1 MSLTEQKFNFN
12 ELKWAVVLSYLH
24 TSGND
29 VVKVSS
35 DPVNF
40 INKLTE
46 HYQKS
51 ADFLRF
57 LLWAREINEFFTKL
71 NDVYKD
77 KTLNKIKEKFISN
90 GKNTSDIVQWVMAK
104 SCIDRLGG
112 EQLDIDIILAVD
124 FTNVFAGKDH
134 KHYVRE
140 LFNISKNEFNDEKY
154 FKIYKFANDE
164 TRAADGTIG
173 PPVFKF
179 KNTNTTDTNYEHLFG
194 ATSGQNNDDDAQQSG
209 GFKQYGGVK
218 VIELLMQKIF
228 SLPIPTNPS
237 SVYKLSM
244 GRFGIA
250 VPISKIHYK
259 QYEFAIID
267 NLSAMTTGTNF
278 GTPVYTF
285 DFDPNTN
292 TFKLLKNGNV
302 VEDSLIQFGVNSE
315 HQKTLGIKIAGQG
328 VKQAI
333 SNACSRSTGKKEDC
347 LRWINNNIDSGDKF
361 SNDDEFKEVNPR
373 LVVELLDK
381 LKWPWIYGKENG
393 RTIKTYGTS
402 FEEYKKV
409 REKENDTI
417 PNVNQH
423 AKEFLEKCAKYIN
436 QVYMDVLNDGNLVM
450 KKKYQN
456 VSPSGKIVTEQLSY
470 PLSLAFEPNQGIS
483 SMLKQINSVGMTPNI
498 IARNNAYASLLKT
511 LIHSGGD
518 HQVLPIGYNMFN
530 NNNNQNG
537 GLPHAL
543 FVQSMIDDFY
553 QKSIDRLIDALKLA
567 NKQLDQ
573 SSDVKIKQALM
584 AYKSANAELSENHKT
599 LRQYHRNNII
609 NKDPKYNVSLEDM
622 ERFNKAFDNSVDQL
636 NKSEIRLGKVIVSL
650 QNSLVEAFEKKINE
664 NTGV

>member
-24 TSGND
+24 TNGND
-29 VVKVSS
+29 VVKVSTNTS
-35 DPVNF
+35 AQLAA
-40 INKLTE
+40 KLTE
-46 HYQKS
+46 HYKKS

-71 NDVYKD
+71 KDVNTGKNVD
-77 KTLNKIKEKFISN
+77 DIKAKFTDNTGKNISN
-90 GKNTSDIVQWVMAK
+90 IVQWGMANT
-104 SCIDRLGG
+104 CINRLGG
-112 EQLDIDIILAVD
+112 EQADIDIILNVD
-124 FTNVFAGKDH
+124 FTPVFAGKDH

-140 LFNISKNEFNDEKY
+140 LFNISKDEFANEKY
-154 FKIYKFANDE
+154 FKIYNSDGKNAPDKFNFIENGSNKQYQD
-164 TRAADGTIG
+164 
-173 PPVFKF
+173 
-179 KNTNTTDTNYEHLFG
+179 LFG
-194 ATSGQNNDDDAQQSG
+194 ATGGPGEEEVVNQAG

-218 VIELLMQKIF
+218 TIELLMQKIF

-237 SVYKLSM
+237 SLYKLSM

-259 QYEFAIID
+259 EYEFAIID
-267 NLSAMTTGTNF
+267 NLSSMTTGTNF

-292 TFKLLKNGNV
+292 TFKLLRNGTV
-302 VEDSLIQFGVNSE
+302 VEDSLIQFGVNNE
-315 HQKTLGIKIAGQG
+315 TYKTLGIKNFGPG

-333 SNACSRSTGKKEDC
+333 SNACSRSIGKKEDC
-347 LRWINNNIDSGDKF
+347 LRWINDNIDSNDKF

-393 RTIKTYGTS
+393 KTIKSYGTS

-423 AKEFLEKCAKYIN
+423 AKAFLEKCARYIN
-436 QVYMDVLNDGNLVM
+436 QVYMDVLNDGNLVL

-498 IARNNAYASLLKT
+498 IARNNAYAGLLKT

-537 GLPHAL
+537 GFPHAL

-553 QKSIDRLIDALKLA
+553 QKSIDKLIDALKLA

-573 SSDVKIKQALM
+573 SSDVKIRQALM
-584 AYKSANAELSENHKT
+584 AYKSANAELSEKHKT

-650 QNSLVEAFEKKINE
+650 QNSLVEAFEKKING